1 MTKARVDKI
10 HLDST
15 STPGKRHV
23 IDPAK
28 KGSGMAIWGNAVYEP
43 IFSQPIEKKQ
53 LKGRDTWAN
62 TALVL
67 VDRARHAAQTYGKK
81 DFNALYR
88 LVLSAG
94 IAFDKAFPQVQAPQ
108 GTNLVVQLF
117 GSLGSDV
124 TRAILEPPR
133 PILHVTPAPQ
143 PDLVDDK
150 VAPDE
155 AQDLQ

>member
-1 MTKARVDKI
+1 MTKARVEKI
-10 HLDST
+10 HIE
-15 STPGKRHV
+15 STPTPSKRHV

-43 IFSQPIEKKQ
+43 IFSQPRGKKQ
-53 LKGRDTWAN
+53 EKGLDTWAN

-67 VDRARHAAQTYGKK
+67 ADRARHAAQTYGKK

-94 IAFDKAFPQVQAPQ
+94 IAFDKAFPQQAAPQ

-133 PILHVTPAPQ
+133 PILDITPAPQ
-143 PDLVDDK
+143 ADLVEPGSP
-150 VAPDE
+150 PDE
-155 AQDLQ
+155 A